1 MDSLPRGARRT
12 LSSFL
17 LWRSGVPYGGGEP
30 SQLPC
35 WGCLCAPRRHGESP
49 ASAVMPKDAP
59 RVGGGVFLHPP
70 SSWTPRR
77 WREFGRYKLGSGT
90 KSGAGGVRVRKGC
103 KRAQVEAH
111 AAAGTS
117 SSGASAQGSQPGEQ
131 RVWAAR
137 RGSERR
143 RRRLEGS
150 GGGREGAP
158 KHAFSCLLP
167 ADTWQRWLLNP
178 RGLEFLT

>member
-35 WGCLCAPRRHGESP
+35 WGGLCAPRRHGESP

-77 WREFGRYKLGSGT
+77 WQEFGRYKLGSGT
-90 KSGAGGVRVRKGC
+90 ESGAGGVRVRKGC
-103 KRAQVEAH
+103 KRAQVKHTPPRGHLPRAPQPKAPNLENKGSGQRVGGRSGGGGGWK
-111 AAAGTS
+111 AAAG
-117 SSGASAQGSQPGEQ
+117 A
-131 RVWAAR
+131 
-137 RGSERR
+137 
-143 RRRLEGS
+143 
-150 GGGREGAP
+150 GREPPSTLSLVSFQQTPG
-158 KHAFSCLLP
+158 
-167 ADTWQRWLLNP
+167 
-178 RGLEFLT
+178 RGGF